1 MQAFRYCSALT
12 NISIPNSI
20 TNIEEGTFYG
30 CKSLTNITIPE
41 GAIRIGNEAFS
52 FCSNLTSITVAESVT
67 NIDMY
72 AFSCCSKLEN
82 ITIPKGVSSI
92 SIGTFYQ
99 CTALKEMI
107 IPYTVN
113 IVNEDAFDGCKNL
126 TSLTIYNRN
135 CSLKSNSI
143 GKSTTIY
150 GFSGSTAE
158 AYSKSNGN
166 SFVSID
172 ETHEHVYDGICDM
185 FCNTCGAERTTGV
198 HSYGEYTVTL
208 EPTCTQTGEKTR
220 ICSLCGYVEKTEI
233 PATGHSYDSCCDKDC
248 NNCAEVR
255 VPPHIDAD
263 DNGLCDKC
271 GAFLSDIE
279 LSVTKNITV
288 GNNETVYIKFTAP
301 YTGRYKFYSLSNLDT
316 YGYICDADKNP
327 IASDDDSGDGNN
339 FSVIATLTKGT
350 KYYLGAKFYN
360 SSASGTLPVK
370 IEYICDHT
378 STHTEHKDSTCTE
391 QGYNKKICDSCGA
404 ILSSS
409 VLPFSHNYTS
419 TVTPPTCTKKG
430 YTVYVCSICCLLY
443 TSDAAD
449 D

>member
-1 MQAFRYCSALT
+1 MQAFRNCSALT
-12 NISIPNSI
+12 NIAIPNNI

-172 ETHEHVYDGICDM
+172 ETHEHVYDGIYDGQDAITVNLIAYGM
-185 FCNTCGAERTTGV
+185 LTREQVGEAVWMAADCNHDDVIDNLDVNLLNRAGLLLSKVDQSKTDEELSTDSAYT
-198 HSYGEYTVTL
+198 EYL
-208 EPTCTQTGEKTR
+208 SLIDQKPNEPDSTQTDNIFLK
-220 ICSLCGYVEKTEI
+220 IIEI
-233 PATGHSYDSCCDKDC
+233 IKL
-248 NNCAEVR
+248 
-255 VPPHIDAD
+255 I
-263 DNGLCDKC
+263 
-271 GAFLSDIE
+271 
-279 LSVTKNITV
+279 
-288 GNNETVYIKFTAP
+288 IKF
-301 YTGRYKFYSLSNLDT
+301 
-316 YGYICDADKNP
+316 IE
-327 IASDDDSGDGNN
+327 
-339 FSVIATLTKGT
+339 
-350 KYYLGAKFYN
+350 
-360 SSASGTLPVK
+360 
-370 IEYICDHT
+370 EYI
-378 STHTEHKDSTCTE
+378 SKDF
-391 QGYNKKICDSCGA
+391 
-404 ILSSS
+404 
-409 VLPFSHNYTS
+409 VL
-419 TVTPPTCTKKG
+419 
-430 YTVYVCSICCLLY
+430 
-443 TSDAAD
+443 
-449 D
+449 